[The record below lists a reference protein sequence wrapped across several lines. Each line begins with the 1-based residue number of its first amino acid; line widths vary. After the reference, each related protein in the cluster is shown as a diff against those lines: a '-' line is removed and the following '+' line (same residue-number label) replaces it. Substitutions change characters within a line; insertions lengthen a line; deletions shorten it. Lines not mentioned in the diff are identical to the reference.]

1 MTLFLHGN
9 AGNVTHRAAAMR
21 ELAAAGNAVLIPD
34 YRGYG
39 RSQGWP
45 TERGLYRDAD
55 AAYEWLIAQG
65 WPARRIIIHG
75 ESVGTSVAAD
85 LAARRPC
92 AGLILE
98 APFPSARAVAAR
110 VLPVFGPLLVWGFD
124 TRAKIAQVRAPLL
137 VIHGTA
143 DEVIDFTFGQQLFD
157 AAPEP
162 KTLWAIP
169 GAHHN
174 DIAATAGIEYRER
187 LRSFMMN
194 ACNAAASSP
203 SFSPARRLRRAAQDS
218 AHGRK
223 NHSLRPPVGRDQC
236 RRLGRGRPDLH
247 LKTARPQ
254 EPTPPPHSI
263 PLAETGPSPT
273 LPAGRRQTRP
283 SELADPCLCLA
294 EGRLLQLRPSFD
306 DTAAKAEVL
315 TASSIATAATGS
327 ASVLDGPRR
336 RQRGLA
342 QSEFA
347 TTQPGALW
355 NVG

>member
-1 MTLFLHGN
+1 MNKTGFILAALAAVAALVWLVNRSAFFPIQYPAGEWDNQAAVGAHDVWLTTADGTRIHSWWKPQPGASAVTLFLHGN

-124 TRAKIAQVRAPLL
+124 TRAKIARAPLL

-143 DEVIDFTFGQQLFD
+143 DEVIDFTFGQRLST
-157 AAPEP
+157 PRRSP
-162 KTLWAIP
+162 RLWASP
-169 GAHHN
+169 GAHHRG
-174 DIAATAGIEYRER
+174 IAATAGIEYRER
-187 LRSFMMN
+187 LRSAMMN
-194 ACNAAASSP
+194 ACQ
-203 SFSPARRLRRAAQDS
+203 RR
-218 AHGRK
+218 
-223 NHSLRPPVGRDQC
+223 SL
-236 RRLGRGRPDLH
+236 
-247 LKTARPQ
+247 
-254 EPTPPPHSI
+254 
-263 PLAETGPSPT
+263 LA
-273 LPAGRRQTRP
+273 
-283 SELADPCLCLA
+283 
-294 EGRLLQLRPSFD
+294 LL
-306 DTAAKAEVL
+306 
-315 TASSIATAATGS
+315 
-327 ASVLDGPRR
+327 
-336 RQRGLA
+336 
-342 QSEFA
+342 
-347 TTQPGALW
+347 
-355 NVG
+355 